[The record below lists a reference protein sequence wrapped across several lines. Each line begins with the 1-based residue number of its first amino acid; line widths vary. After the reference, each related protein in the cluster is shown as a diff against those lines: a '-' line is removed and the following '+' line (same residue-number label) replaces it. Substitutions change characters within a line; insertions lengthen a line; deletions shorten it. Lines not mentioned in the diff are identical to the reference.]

1 MGNCGVGFAPCK
13 PDQRDMLVA
22 VMEGVED
29 VPEVVMIEGLPWNWE
44 TFPEYLDA
52 LDDRRLDI
60 DIATQLPHSALRVFV
75 MGERAAAHETPPAD
89 DLEMLSSLTRE
100 AIEDGELGVSTSR
113 TLLHRAQEGEL
124 AQSPTG

>member
-60 DIATQLPHSALRVFV
+60 DVANQLPHSALRSDARRV
-75 MGERAAAHETPPAD
+75 GKEC
-89 DLEMLSSLTRE
+89 
-100 AIEDGELGVSTSR
+100 VSTSR
-113 TLLHRAQEGEL
+113 SRWPQPHNIKNTK
-124 AQSPTG
+124 